1 MLIDNQTPFFSAE
14 NMRQEKEADITDI
27 DMITQ
32 LPDPILQHILLF
44 LPTAGAGL
52 TYGIHSP
59 YCTFPLTKVL
69 RISKA
74 FCLWLMIL
82 CPLFTNPKRTS
93 HTHTYIVHSPLSL
106 CLLYHPAALSLC
118 CPSARCPLHYPAA
131 TPLWLHIARITSFR
145 YFLLL
150 LLQILLWLWTTEI
163 ETSTDPSL
171 AMNH

>member
-1 MLIDNQTPFFSAE
+1 MSSFASLLIDNQTPFFSAE

-82 CPLFTNPKRTS
+82 CPLYDHHMRNQSFTFHSFVLNLHLVRERRPFDIKRML
-93 HTHTYIVHSPLSL
+93 YLSKII
-106 CLLYHPAALSLC
+106 SMVG
-118 CPSARCPLHYPAA
+118 SV
-131 TPLWLHIARITSFR
+131 WF
-145 YFLLL
+145 
-150 LLQILLWLWTTEI
+150 
-163 ETSTDPSL
+163 
-171 AMNH
+171 